1 LPLPF
6 QDRPGQRS
14 KPGRPTD
21 QVLDSHRRVHA
32 ALPWLGGNQTVDH
45 RPRVPWH
52 RQGVT
57 TAFLDFGPHPFP
69 EPALS
74 HKTARS
80 HVRRSPVQCGT
91 LWRHWLQS
99 LRAPHRTQQTGVAQE
114 VRPARCGRQGAA
126 GKACCRRPGNGVSR
140 VLLGNPGTGNT
151 SRKQAWLGGRSAE
164 VERYC
169 FSLEQN
175 FQKRMA
181 RISMGLQSKE

>member
-6 QDRPGQRS
+6 QDRPGHRS

-99 LRAPHRTQQTGVAQE
+99 LRAPHRTQRTCVAQE
-114 VRPARCGRQGAA
+114 VRPARCGRQGALPQTGQRRLKGSIRQSRHRQHDQKA
-126 GKACCRRPGNGVSR
+126 GLAGRQICRGGT
-140 VLLGNPGTGNT
+140 LL
-151 SRKQAWLGGRSAE
+151 
-164 VERYC
+164 
-169 FSLEQN
+169 
-175 FQKRMA
+175 FQP
-181 RISMGLQSKE
+181 